1 MLLYNQTNKMVEEM
15 MCEVSDYK
23 TQKVS
28 QQDDAL
34 RLCTTKNSNNLVDK
48 MPNGNSKSIAKDN
61 KSSGKEL
68 KSLQMKTMFSSK
80 NHWHNLLMR
89 KKESHPTNGT
99 KIKETRR
106 SKNLFVD
113 MLEGRFEHLKLLIP
127 LQFYIYFV

>member
-1 MLLYNQTNKMVEEM
+1 MVVKM

-23 TQKVS
+23 IQNVS

-68 KSLQMKTMFSSK
+68 KMTLSNVLG
-80 NHWHNLLMR
+80 R
-89 KKESHPTNGT
+89 
-99 KIKETRR
+99 TRTLR
-106 SKNLFVD
+106 SKNAMF
-113 MLEGRFEHLKLLIP
+113 GFSLISTFGAHG
-127 LQFYIYFV
+127 LTKYKNC